1 MGVLPY
7 LFIFLRRGAGDVL
20 NASGYHRLFPT
31 AKRLTIITF
40 RGCRRHFGFEGEESW
55 KRSRGIIEWDHL
67 QHELEPAAQDYVDT
81 REREIVQRAG
91 WCAVCSLL
99 FSPPTPS
106 CSVLS
111 SYITFFDSAPFSRDE
126 RREVSP
132 FPEQTP
138 RRKPLPTLLFF
149 GRASFVFKQVYC
161 AYINIFH
168 FFFSAGGVA
177 GALGNR
183 AAHHTILYFLL
194 LQSYST
200 FISLTS
206 TSAWTGVI
214 KWNDWLFFSDP
225 LFYTIAPC
233 TTNK

>member
-1 MGVLPY
+1 MYWMRQV
-7 LFIFLRRGAGDVL
+7 ITVCFLQ
-20 NASGYHRLFPT
+20 P
-31 AKRLTIITF
+31 KRLTIITF

-111 SYITFFDSAPFSRDE
+111 SYATFFDSAPFSRDE

-149 GRASFVFKQVYC
+149 L
-161 AYINIFH
+161 
-168 FFFSAGGVA
+168 GG
-177 GALGNR
+177 
-183 AAHHTILYFLL
+183 LL
-194 LQSYST
+194 L
-200 FISLTS
+200 SLS
-206 TSAWTGVI
+206 KCIVHI
-214 KWNDWLFFSDP
+214 
-225 LFYTIAPC
+225 
-233 TTNK
+233 